1 MKLPTLPLITSA
13 SALSPRQSPT
23 WTYTCSALAPPSS
36 FTASTPS
43 PCTAQL
49 SLTKDRYIGVHWA
62 FEARYADGTTAV
74 HAPLRDLAAFGV
86 SDPFYPYLGNN
97 FLERWPGSSSAFTA
111 VHEFEG
117 VCVGGEE
124 PVEWR
129 FYTTSANAA
138 CSARDYRF
146 SSGWVAVQGEV
157 VRPER
162 VEGVQMRRVSDG
174 GGFQVQWRPV
184 EGARAYSVIVQYP
197 TGTDEVGDPY
207 LNVRGVR
214 VQVSLLR
221 EDVLEEG
228 CILLTK
234 FDQGTEA
241 LVDTSVRRQDVARKA
256 VVHVVDE
263 RGVWSFANGVEPVVA
278 GW

>member
-1 MKLPTLPLITSA
+1 M
-13 SALSPRQSPT
+13 
-23 WTYTCSALAPPSS
+23 
-36 FTASTPS
+36 
-43 PCTAQL
+43 
-49 SLTKDRYIGVHWA
+49 
-62 FEARYADGTTAV
+62 

-86 SDPFYPYLGNN
+86 SDPFYPYMGNN
-97 FLERWPGSSSAFTA
+97 FLEQWPGASSAFTA

-138 CSARDYRF
+138 CSAKDYRF

-162 VEGVQMRRVSDG
+162 VEGMQMRRVGEG
-174 GGFQVQWRPV
+174 GEFQVQWRPV

-214 VQVSLLR
+214 VQVS
-221 EDVLEEG
+221 
-228 CILLTK
+228 
-234 FDQGTEA
+234 F
-241 LVDTSVRRQDVARKA
+241 S
-256 VVHVVDE
+256 E
-263 RGVWSFANGVEPVVA
+263 RGCV
-278 GW
+278 